1 MKPSK
6 TKFMSKRM
14 RNKEEFA
21 GQYKNHPFFM
31 DGGKGKANRRNPVK
45 GLNES
50 VFEST
55 LLKNFPNGHLTK
67 EIYRRR
73 NR

>member
-1 MKPSK
+1 
-6 TKFMSKRM
+6 MSKRLK
-14 RNKEEFA
+14 NKEEFA

-73 NR
+73 N